1 MNEYQ
6 ENCVNEFN
14 LARKKLQ
21 KCDPTNKGGSRYENE
36 YGAAYKEMVRAEI
49 APQLRKKYRLK

>member
-6 ENCVNEFN
+6 ENCVKEFT
-14 LARKKLQ
+14 LSLKKLQ
-21 KCDPTNKGGSRYENE
+21 KCDPTKGGGSRFESE
-36 YGAAYKEMVRAEI
+36 YGAAYKEMVRIGI